1 MAESE
6 TKRPR
11 RTQQERIAAVDE
23 KIAKFNQSIAELE
36 EKKQH
41 FSQEHYS
48 ECILCMQKRN
58 IGN

>member
-1 MAESE
+1 MQGTHSW
-6 TKRPR
+6 KR
-11 RTQQERIAAVDE
+11 ILSAILLLSFVLFAVTPALAD
-23 KIAKFNQSIAELE
+23 ELE